1 LAGGMS
7 EFIHPKCGK
16 ELKMK
21 IMQKNGTIQIILC
34 FKKNFTDVEIYFE
47 SLIYNISQMSTSD
60 SGIQLSFFT
69 SLISSY

>member
-21 IMQKNGTIQIILC
+21 IMQKNGTIQIILFQKELYRC
-34 FKKNFTDVEIYFE
+34 GNLF
-47 SLIYNISQMSTSD
+47 
-60 SGIQLSFFT
+60 
-69 SLISSY
+69 